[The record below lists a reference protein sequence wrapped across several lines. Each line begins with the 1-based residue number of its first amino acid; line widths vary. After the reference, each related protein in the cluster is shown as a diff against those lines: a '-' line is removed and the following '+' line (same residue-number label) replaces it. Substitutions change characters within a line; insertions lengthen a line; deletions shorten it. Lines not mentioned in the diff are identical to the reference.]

1 MICIYKI
8 SNSIN
13 NRIYIGSAINYRLR
27 KNRHITQL
35 NNNIHCNKKLQRFVN
50 KYGIDKLKFTIVE
63 ECKKDELLN
72 KEQFHINNS
81 NCLKNGFNILPIA
94 GSWLNHKHSNLSK
107 QKQSKVK
114 KGKQS
119 TGMLNKKHSEF
130 TKELI
135 RQKAIGRKQSEITI
149 KKRVKKNTGK
159 KRPESAILTV
169 RDKLIKLTQNDI
181 LEIREMLNNGIKQTE
196 IAKKFNVC
204 QRNISRI
211 KQGISYTQF

>member
-8 SNSIN
+8 SNSVN
-13 NRIYIGSAINYRLR
+13 SRIYIGSAINYRLR

-35 NNNIHCNKKLQRFVN
+35 NRNIHCNKKLQRFVN

-63 ECKKDELLN
+63 ECKKDELLI
-72 KEQFHINNS
+72 KEQFYINNS

-94 GSWLNHKHSNLSK
+94 GSWLNHSHTQLTIK
-107 QKQSKVK
+107 KQSEVK

-119 TGMLNKKHSEF
+119 TGMLNKKHSDF

-135 RQKAIGRKQSEITI
+135 RQKATGRKQSELTI
-149 KKRVKKNTGK
+149 EKRVKKNTGK
-159 KRPESAILTV
+159 KRTESAINKV
-169 RDKLIKLTQNDI
+169 RDKLIKLNKNEVF
-181 LEIREMLNNGIKQTE
+181 EIREMLNNGIKQTD